1 MSYDHEDPIEE
12 SWEYIEE
19 RQAAWDDFLRASAGF
34 HEDGSES
41 SHRLL
46 HRTAAGLSVAFL
58 AGWITL
64 LAAGRLGAGDALREW
79 AYGCAFLHVICLGL
93 ICALEFW
100 VMRRHARQTER
111 VGAVMDE
118 AQAVFDSMREE
129 VQRFADDTS
138 VRPLRLASRLTAL
151 EEKSDLTGHVRELNR
166 SYESEGRW
174 LGLFAGAGLAL
185 LILSLLLSTAAWLRF
200 LIP

>member
-46 HRTAAGLSVAFL
+46 HRTAALLSLAFL
-58 AGWITL
+58 AAWILL
-64 LAAGRLGAGDALREW
+64 LAAGRLQGEGLRDW
-79 AYGCAFLHVICLGL
+79 VYACSFLHVICLGM
-93 ICALEFW
+93 ICGLEFW

-118 AQAVFDSMREE
+118 AQAVFDSMRDE

-166 SYESEGRW
+166 SYESEGRV
-174 LGLFAGAGLAL
+174 LGLAAFAGLAL
-185 LILSLLLSTAAWLRF
+185 LMVSLALSLAGWLKFLL
-200 LIP
+200 P